1 MGGLMDDRGLTLKR
15 FIKPWENDEPCE
27 VTIVQKSKSVWIA
40 VGTHMGKEVR
50 VQGRS
55 ANSAAALW
63 RDAAHSRSN

>member
-1 MGGLMDDRGLTLKR
+1 MDDRGLTMTR
-15 FIKPWENDEPCE
+15 AIKVWENDEPCE
-27 VTIVQKSKSVWIA
+27 ITLVKKSKSVWIA

-63 RDAAHSRSN
+63 RDAAHYRSN